1 MKRIETT
8 SSSQWL
14 GDEPQVSVGGLL
26 EQESSFP
33 EAAQFKD
40 NSQDLRRGCGADKT
54 WRGYHSVKI
63 EDQNGLSLFCKGL
76 GIYCNGFWG
85 MWTFR
90 ST

>member
-1 MKRIETT
+1 MVLQNKQDNWWKETTETT

-40 NSQDLRRGCGADKT
+40 NS
-54 WRGYHSVKI
+54 
-63 EDQNGLSLFCKGL
+63 
-76 GIYCNGFWG
+76 
-85 MWTFR
+85 
-90 ST
+90 